1 MIGPAKAVFLDIPS
15 LIDSAWRRIEYS
27 ASAECNYQPGPEP
40 GAEPGPAQAPPITLR
55 PFWTKP
61 PFLFFAITV
70 FFVSYGPTWGG
81 LCAIAPKA
89 VTDVLRQAL
98 GVAVIIAALA
108 LAVFLY
114 RKGSEL
120 IRRRFEDA
128 AAHDDPMTP
137 CRRHSVYIV
146 AALGLLAV
154 VGTGVWTGIYLY
166 RPDTDSVCTVEHGNR
181 LAVLRLAMCV
191 VAILAFAAFTSF
203 RWASVKV
210 TVRVQAAIIALV
222 ALIQWIALSTS
233 DTPEASGLPYR
244 HLFLVWAP
252 CIVAVVA
259 LAPSIAPWIFRV
271 PNDVCQD
278 FRQLLP
284 GTELFVHRP
293 PAPELTIRRIIY
305 ATVYGPAYHP
315 LHLLLFPAF
324 VALVAPAGWLYLFS
338 FLAFVVSAML
348 LVWGN
353 VSARWQQLNTYLE
366 RAFLSGTPLIISLF
380 VIIVAVL
387 RLAQFEY
394 VSTLLD
400 AMPFGTIFG
409 LIVMNYVLFWL
420 VEYWMNRVAS
430 AQLLGLIGQPT
441 DEVRVDYRRDATND
455 TGVRVLR
462 GRRFLVSHGSGR
474 FLAVG
479 TVRAPDPPPP
489 DPPAPAPDL
498 EPAPTV
504 PAEPAF
510 QAYYLSEVIS
520 LLGNHTRKNAARDH
534 ERAVDI
540 NQRAGL
546 YFVLLNSGIFLVT
559 AAFVGLYLQVQLGNN
574 AVKPVVTVESAAPA
588 ELVDLPGMLQSK
600 PGEPVRPAIVVVGS
614 GGGTRAAL
622 YTASVLNGL
631 HRMGLD
637 GNIVLLSGVS
647 GGGVALAYFAA
658 NSKALTAPATTGPR
672 GLCPDSKAMKR
683 SVEDEWDCFNKS
695 VTKSFIGDVL
705 NGATEWR
712 VFRTTALSVLL
723 AESFERHLMPGS
735 PSLGSL
741 GGPALILN
749 TAITGHPDDESDAL
763 KRTIDKT
770 RDCAEAERPFSMMHG
785 GRLIFTN
792 LQDIDAFP
800 GRESPIPDVRLP
812 YQIVRAAGVPLT
824 SAAALNANFPPVF
837 PNARVQDKTG
847 QGCQAR
853 SFYVTDGGAEE
864 NLGLISALYAL
875 ESALAKTPANAAV
888 RPIHIVIA
896 EASAVTYD
904 YSQDRGLS
912 TALSGS
918 RDRLAGGL
926 TDSQLD
932 KMRLQ
937 SASGAKATIQF
948 HYLGLPLA
956 FRARGGFGT
965 HWMYAKEFHLNDPRP
980 RTAKS
985 LNFVPVAGLS
995 EKTAAIDRADLEA
1008 LWLALHDPDKPF
1020 CEYDKLASSNARK
1033 VQGWIC
1039 GSKQG
1044 DPDGRDL
1051 HMSNWKEL
1059 VETLRPYRRP

>member
-1 MIGPAKAVFLDIPS
+1 MIGPAKALFLDIPS

-27 ASAECNYQPGPEP
+27 ASGECNYQPGAG
-40 GAEPGPAQAPPITLR
+40 GAPVITLR

-114 RKGSEL
+114 RKGSDL

-128 AAHDDPMTP
+128 AAHHDPITP

-166 RPDTDSVCTVEHGNR
+166 RPDPDNVCSVEHGNS

-191 VAILAFAAFTSF
+191 VAILAFAAFTSS

-222 ALIQWIALSTS
+222 ALIQWFVLATS

-252 CIVAVVA
+252 CIIAVVA
-259 LAPSIAPWIFRV
+259 LAPLIAAWIFRV
-271 PNDVCQD
+271 PNDVRDD
-278 FRQLLP
+278 FRLLLP

-293 PAPELTIRRIIY
+293 PAPDLTIRRIVY
-305 ATVYGPAYHP
+305 AIVYGPAYHP

-338 FLAFVVSAML
+338 FLALVVSTLL

-387 RLAQFEY
+387 RLVQFEY

-430 AQLLGLIGQPT
+430 LQLLGLIGQPM
-441 DEVRVDYRRDATND
+441 DEVRVDYPRDAAND
-455 TGVRVLR
+455 TGIRVLR

-489 DPPAPAPDL
+489 APEPLPTDPP
-498 EPAPTV
+498 ET
-504 PAEPAF
+504 AF

-520 LLGNHTRKNAARDH
+520 LLGNHTRENAARDH

-574 AVKPVVTVESAAPA
+574 AVDPVVTIESAAPA
-588 ELVDLPGMLQSK
+588 EFVDLPNMLQSK

-637 GNIVLLSGVS
+637 GDIVLLSGVS

-658 NSKALTAPATTGPR
+658 NSKALTAPATTGAR

-723 AESFERHLMPGS
+723 AESFERHLMPGR

-741 GGPALILN
+741 AGPALILN

-763 KRTIDKT
+763 KRTVDKT
-770 RDCAEAERPFSMMHG
+770 LDCAEAERPFSMMHG

-792 LQDIDAFP
+792 LRDIEAFP

-837 PNARVQDKTG
+837 PNARVQDKNG

-912 TALSGS
+912 SALSGS
-918 RDRLAGGL
+918 RERLAGGL

-932 KMRLQ
+932 KMKLQ
-937 SASGAKATIQF
+937 STSGAKATIQF

-965 HWMYAKEFHLNDPRP
+965 HWMYAKAFHLNDPRP
-980 RTAKS
+980 RTARS
-985 LNFVPVAGLS
+985 LNFVPFAGLS
-995 EKTAAIDRADLEA
+995 EKTAAIDRADLAA

-1020 CEYDKLASSNARK
+1020 CEHDKLESSDARK

-1039 GSKQG
+1039 GSKQA

-1051 HMSNWKEL
+1051 HMRNWKEL
-1059 VETLRPYRRP
+1059 VETLRPYRKP